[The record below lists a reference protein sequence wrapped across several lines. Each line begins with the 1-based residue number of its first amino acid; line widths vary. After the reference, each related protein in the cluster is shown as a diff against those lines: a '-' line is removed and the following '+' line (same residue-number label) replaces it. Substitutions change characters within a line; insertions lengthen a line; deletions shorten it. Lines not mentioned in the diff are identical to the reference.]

1 MITAICLFLVGA
13 CAGAF
18 MVFRHLKKLRL
29 PGWVAIAH
37 GLAGA
42 TGFTVLLLFC
52 LREPA
57 VVLARWALGILIG
70 AIALGCVNVVYHLR
84 GVRHRLVLIAT
95 HALVAVSGVGTLAYA
110 AIVHA
115 QRPDLAPL
123 PAVPEPAPRAAPV
136 PIAQQATPTP
146 GPVAANAVNPLNAAN
161 ASGATAA
168 MPTGTSAAAGAATP
182 HASAHAVGP
191 AWGDLR
197 VRFDSAQ
204 ERPTPASD
212 ATLATIAQALAD
224 DPSIRLVEVQGHAD
238 QRGAEP
244 ANLDLTRARARA
256 VVAALVARGV
266 APSRL
271 RSAGYGSHCP
281 ARGECRAPDAPTAC
295 HGDDALREDRRVT
308 FVVVDSGGQKLAG
321 PMACDLGGGS

>member
-57 VVLARWALGILIG
+57 VVPARWALGILIG

-110 AIVHA
+110 AVVHA
-115 QRPDLAPL
+115 QQPDVEPL
-123 PAVPEPAPRAAPV
+123 PAVPEPHPISAPV
-136 PIAQQATPTP
+136 PVAQQATPAP
-146 GPVAANAVNPLNAAN
+146 GPIAANAAPNQG
-161 ASGATAA
+161 GATAA
-168 MPTGTSAAAGAATP
+168 MPTATLASGAASPRGAAP
-182 HASAHAVGP
+182 HALGP
-191 AWGDLR
+191 AWSDLR

-204 ERPTPASD
+204 DRPTSASD

-238 QRGAEP
+238 ERGAQS
-244 ANLDLTRARARA
+244 ANLDLTRGRARA

-271 RSAGYGSHCP
+271 RAAGYGSRCP
-281 ARGECRAPDAPTAC
+281 VRGECRGADVPAAC
-295 HGDDALREDRRVT
+295 HADDALREDRRVT
-308 FVVVDSGGQKLAG
+308 FVIVDAGGQKLAG